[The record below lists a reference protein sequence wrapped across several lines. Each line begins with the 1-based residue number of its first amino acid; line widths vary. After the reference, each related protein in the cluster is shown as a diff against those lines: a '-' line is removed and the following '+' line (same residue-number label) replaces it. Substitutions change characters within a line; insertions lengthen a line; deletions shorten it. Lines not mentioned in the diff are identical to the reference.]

1 MEYTATIGLRVDF
14 YDGSVGYFSDPEDFA
29 HLSNRDKKMILEI
42 AFRDQGTDRVHKD
55 CGFALSPVFIT
66 LLEQSKQC
74 GDYWKELDNELIA
87 ALPHHYVLQI
97 VADYCKGDEDDA

>member
-14 YDGSVGYFSDPEDFA
+14 YDGSVGYFSDPDDFA

-42 AFRDQGTDRVHKD
+42 AFRDQGTDRVYKD
-55 CGFALSPVFIT
+55 CGFALSPVFIM
-66 LLEQSKQC
+66 LLGQSQQC
-74 GDYWKELDNELIA
+74 GDNWKELYNELIE
-87 ALPHHYVLQI
+87 ALPHDYVQQI